1 MRLHTRMACS
11 CEVESVGPDNWIALR
26 RLCVNNTVNM
36 CIGTNKRSDTFLCER
51 QWQKLLCA
59 NRNLSRTHNRAEA
72 LPYLTPGRMSS
83 HTCFVGGCVL
93 HGWLELHTQTI
104 CPQIHRS
111 LYLLLTQGRM
121 GFNFSL
127 VPSLHVFLYSTQ
139 PRPSSDTRSNGPWTS
154 RWYYHFMFA
163 REEKA

>member
-93 HGWLELHTQTI
+93 HGWLEITYTDHMSSDS
-104 CPQIHRS
+104 PQP
-111 LYLLLTQGRM
+111 L
-121 GFNFSL
+121 
-127 VPSLHVFLYSTQ
+127 
-139 PRPSSDTRSNGPWTS
+139 PSSDTRSNGFELLSGTITS
-154 RWYYHFMFA
+154 CVFIFNAAQTFFWHKVEWALNCSLVLSHHVCKR
-163 REEKA
+163 RKR